1 MPAIS
6 FPVSS
11 RPGLSEAEGA
21 GRLINAFV
29 EQLGDGARAPASRRR
44 APGLLQF
51 TDTGC
56 YRPRG
61 LRLVGSNVLAAYH
74 DKLVEV
80 GSDGT
85 VNLLGTLPGTGRVT
99 IARNNRSPVPD
110 AVAVTEYG
118 AYQVTPTASP
128 RPLSIPG
135 GLPAPNSVTELF
147 GFLFFTAGNGWCYA
161 TGVNSIDFNT
171 LDYTVEQARPGGL
184 MRGVAFR
191 DELFLFGPSGIG
203 VYGGQAQA
211 NGFPLARITG
221 IPRGLIG
228 PWAVA
233 GQEEGWSNEL
243 IWVGDDAV
251 VYKLAGYA
259 PTRISNHDVERDLA
273 AAAAVDPTAI
283 EASVHLVS
291 GHAFW
296 IVSMP
301 ARTWVFDLTTGQW
314 HERASHEA
322 IRWRA
327 SQSVKAFGRWL
338 VGDIFGTGLLEVS
351 ETAFDEVGAPL
362 RFRVESLPAQA
373 FPQRIAIPRAD
384 FDFTVGVGRL
394 SADPTILDPRALISW
409 SDDGGSRWS
418 SPLSRTLGRG
428 GSPRRASRQT
438 DWRRPAGPPS
448 AHSHRPARSQ
458 PPSRP
463 RGWPWRHRSASRRCR
478 GRRRCQPAPWSR
490 RSASYRAR
498 TGSRASCCSLGT
510 QGQRRTSSHRYR
522 RCPKRACRSPPEC
535 GSGPAGPGPY

>member
-1 MPAIS
+1 MAAIQW
-6 FPVSS
+6 PLSS
-11 RPGLSEAEGA
+11 RPGLSAAEGA

-44 APGLLQF
+44 APGLVQF
-51 TDTGC
+51 ADTAC
-56 YRPRG
+56 YGPRG
-61 LRLVGSNVLAAYH
+61 FRLVGSSVLGAYH
-74 DKLVEV
+74 NKLVEI
-80 GSDGT
+80 SADGA
-85 VNLLGTLPGTGRVT
+85 VSLLGTLPGKKAVT
-99 IARNNRSPVPD
+99 IARNNRAPVPD

-147 GFLFFTAGNGWCYA
+147 GFLFFTAGNGYCYA
-161 TGVNSIDFNT
+161 TGVNSLTFNT

-184 MRGVAFR
+184 LRGVAFR
-191 DELFLFGPSGIG
+191 DELFLFGPAGIG
-203 VYGGQAQA
+203 VYGGQSQA

-228 PWAVA
+228 ASAVA

-251 VYKLAGYA
+251 VYKLSGYT
-259 PTRISNHDVERDLA
+259 PVRISTHDVERDLLA
-273 AAAAVDPTAI
+273 AAAIDPTAI

-296 IVSMP
+296 VVSMP
-301 ARTWVFDLTTGQW
+301 KRTWVFDLTTGQW

-322 IRWRA
+322 TRWRA

-338 VGDIFGTGLLEVS
+338 VGDTLGTGLLSVS
-351 ETAFDEVGAPL
+351 EQAFDEVGAPL

-373 FPQRIAIPRAD
+373 FPQRLAVPRAD

-409 SDDGGSRWS
+409 SDDGGVRWS
-418 SPLSRTLGRG
+418 NPLSRPLGRQGETRTRLTLLRTGMSGPQGRIWRIDVSDPVYCALLG
-428 GSPRRASRQT
+428 GAMAL
-438 DWRRPAGPPS
+438 D
-448 AHSHRPARSQ
+448 
-458 PPSRP
+458 
-463 RGWPWRHRSASRRCR
+463 
-478 GRRRCQPAPWSR
+478 
-490 RSASYRAR
+490 AR
-498 TGSRASCCSLGT
+498 T
-510 QGQRRTSSHRYR
+510 
-522 RCPKRACRSPPEC
+522 E
-535 GSGPAGPGPY
+535 